1 MTTGIETVP
10 KQSKTNHRPQHW
22 RLIWA
27 IARKDLVE
35 IASNTQFIVLGF
47 LPVLIFL
54 LYRLMVV
61 GISNSSVL
69 DVAVYDQGNSQ
80 LVSAMQDN
88 TDLELHL
95 VTSEAALQTQIN
107 EGPMSGV
114 QIPANFDANL
124 AAGLNPE
131 LKIWLN
137 PAQGMSWETAV
148 WQRFIEAEILQLGQQ
163 RLPAQ
168 IEWIDLEETPFASDT
183 VLNSYLLIVIITMVF
198 FLTGTNLVALLITE
212 EKERQMGV
220 ILINSP
226 ANPYHVVSGKA
237 LAGSISIS
245 AILALIILLN
255 GGLTGN
261 WPLALLYLAIALVA
275 SLAISILTGSF
286 VKSSKQCNSW
296 LGVGM
301 VFFLIPAWFSSL
313 LEVPEP
319 FGTIF
324 SVIPTFFLA
333 QGLEDALSST
343 DVSAANALNLTVWLA
358 FTGVVVAV
366 TLWRLYQYPKSIIAP
381 P

>member
-1 MTTGIETVP
+1 MSTGIETVP

>member
-95 VTSEAALQTQIN
+95 VTSEAALQAQIS